1 MQFVDGHEDVI
12 ADFISAF
19 NSRDD
24 RVINLRHCKTIG
36 VIDNEGKLIAG
47 IVYHNYDPD
56 AGVIEVTLA
65 ATDRRWVTRAT
76 LRRGFEFPFIQ
87 CNCQMIYTRV
97 RSDNEY
103 LLGMLARLN
112 FSFTLIPRMYGRAED
127 GVVCTLTDDQWLEIP
142 VVKKIYSTMKLKQL
156 HQLEEAA

>member
-1 MQFVDGHEDVI
+1 MQFVDGHEDVV
-12 ADFISAF
+12 ARFISAF
-19 NSRDD
+19 NTRDD
-24 RVINLRHCKTIG
+24 RVINLGNCKTIG
-36 VIDNEGKLIAG
+36 VINDDGVLVAG

-65 ATDRRWVTRAT
+65 ATDRHWVTRAT
-76 LRRGFEFPFIQ
+76 LRRGFEFPFIK
-87 CNCQMIYTRV
+87 CGCQMIYTRV

-127 GVVCTLTDDQWLEIP
+127 GVVCTLTDDAWLDSVISRRIYRAVRE
-142 VVKKIYSTMKLKQL
+142 KK
-156 HQLEEAA
+156 LEEAA

>member
-19 NSRDD
+19 NTSDD
-24 RVINLRHCKTIG
+24 RRAINLGNCSTIG
-36 VIDNEGKLIAG
+36 VLNDAGLLVAG

-56 AGVIEVTLA
+56 AGVIEVTLG

-76 LRRGFEFPFIQ
+76 LRRGFEFPFIK

-97 RSDNEY
+97 RADNEY
-103 LLGMLARLN
+103 LLSMLARLGFN
-112 FSFTLIPRMYGRAED
+112 FTLIPRMYGRGED
-127 GVVCTLTDDQWLEIP
+127 GVVATLTDDQWLDSAIT
-142 VVKKIYSTMKLKQL
+142 KRIYRAMKQR
-156 HQLEEAA
+156 QLEEAA